1 MTDQELT
8 MEDQCELFVHMEDCP
23 ECSAMYEVFTQ
34 LSGIIADDTAELPE
48 GLHENMMANIRRI
61 DLKNKNTAKAKLAKK
76 RKKPIYNLIAAAACA
91 VLVIASAAT
100 LIPSK
105 NKDSSVIK
113 SSVKTEAASAAS
125 NESSLA
131 ADMTPTPAP
140 IPVTPVPAAPAQNP
154 SASVNQQYDP
164 YLAAPTQ
171 APQPVQN
178 PDAYLAATPAPA
190 ATLRPVFTPAPTPVP
205 TPTSLW
211 DQILGILNPVSSPAP
226 TAEPTVEPTAEPT
239 AEPTV
244 VPTAEPTVEPT
255 VEPTIEPT
263 VEPTVE
269 PTIEP
274 TIEPTVEPTVEPT
287 AEPTPEP
294 STETEEEAESESTI
308 GGILSG
314 ILNIFNG
321 SEDEK
326 EPEADAEPTPEADAE
341 PTPEPEM
348 DSAEDSEVNTEEEI
362 PNEPQII
369 KASPELE
376 MFAKLFDVK
385 LDKQPQTEAVVGTQE
400 PEATE
405 STVTQST
412 VTKPVPGYF
421 EIKSDEGSLNAL
433 LMLLGEDK
441 FTTPVNEPMSLF
453 VVSSPAGKD
462 GKTEK
467 LYAAAFGEDVYYSSL
482 DKGAE
487 SRLFKASVKAA
498 DFAAYIQQN
507 AQALP
512 APTAGTGA
520 GTEIK

>member
-1 MTDQELT
+1 MTECEKYRKLISSMTDQELT

-125 NESSLA
+125 NESGLA

-140 IPVTPVPAAPAQNP
+140 IPVTPVPAAPGQNP
-154 SASVNQQYDP
+154 SASGTQQYDP

-255 VEPTIEPT
+255 IEPT
-263 VEPTVE
+263 V
-269 PTIEP
+269 
-274 TIEPTVEPTVEPT
+274 
-287 AEPTPEP
+287 EPTPEP
-294 STETEEEAESESTI
+294 STETEEQTESESTI
-308 GGILSG
+308 GGILG
-314 ILNIFNG
+314 GLLNIFQG
-321 SEDEK
+321 SEDGK
-326 EPEADAEPTPEADAE
+326 EQETDAEPTPEQ
-341 PTPEPEM
+341 EM
-348 DSAEDSEVNTEEEI
+348 DSAEDSEVNNEEVI
-362 PNEPQII
+362 PNEPHII

-385 LDKQPQTEAVVGTQE
+385 LDKEAKTEAVVEMQEAKASEGT
-400 PEATE
+400 
-405 STVTQST
+405 VIQST
-412 VTKPVPGYF
+412 ATKPVPGYF

-441 FTTPVNEPMSLF
+441 FTAPVNEPMSLF
-453 VVSSPAGKD
+453 VVSSPADKD

-487 SRLFKASVKAA
+487 SKLLKASVKAA